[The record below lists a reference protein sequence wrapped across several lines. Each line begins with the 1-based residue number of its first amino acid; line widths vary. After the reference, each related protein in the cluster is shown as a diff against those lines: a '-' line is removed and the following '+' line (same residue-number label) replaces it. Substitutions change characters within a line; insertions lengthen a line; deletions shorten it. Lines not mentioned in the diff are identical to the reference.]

1 MDIIDHYSGR
11 VKFLVGINGAGKTHA
26 LLESLKLHESEAFLL
41 TEDGMAL
48 IPRDKKRVQINI
60 EEQLYL
66 YQDETSRGKP
76 GRNFDSEKISD
87 NAFNVVTFCQ
97 GILERLNRF
106 SNKSKGQEKLH
117 NIMSIFLTYNL
128 NNINILYFDEPENF
142 LDEAF
147 LKVIS
152 DFFDLLIDSGYII
165 RVATHNSR
173 LLNILKIEI
182 DDIILFHDHN
192 TLSISKE
199 EVSNIFNKTSSA
211 VESIRIA
218 ENIQEDASISYK
230 LNLTQFSHAFSN
242 FVDQSLKST
251 EFYRCL
257 FHKKVIIVEGQSDI
271 VALSFINKDF
281 DSSIEIYNP
290 NGKAFI
296 PFFTMLFR
304 ALNKEVL
311 VIIDNDLPLQNDLG
325 ILRHPVAISYYLN
338 QIESDSMVKVITHN
352 PDLEGH
358 YEIDLDSIATDLG
371 MSSSI
376 RKRNKGWHKSMA
388 AYIFFSQE
396 ENRLRLKQHILED
409 SEDRTMFEL
418 E

>member
-26 LLESLKLHESEAFLL
+26 LLESLKSHESEAFLL

-48 IPRDKKRVQINI
+48 IPRDKKRVQINM

-76 GRNFDSEKISD
+76 DRSFDSERISD

-97 GILERLNRF
+97 GILERLNLF

-152 DFFDLLIDSGYII
+152 DFFGLLIDSGYII

-199 EVSNIFNKTSSA
+199 EVSNIFNETSSA

-311 VIIDNDLPLQNDLG
+311 VIIDNDIPLQNDPG
-325 ILRHPVAISYYLN
+325 NLRHPVAISYFLN

-371 MSSSI
+371 MSRNI

-396 ENRLRLKQHILED
+396 ENRARLKQHILEQSD
-409 SEDRTMFEL
+409 ERTMFEL